1 MLDKT
6 LIDVEGFE
14 EHGLCKT
21 APGVELYYAL
31 FGKGNTKVILLMGI
45 CTSGLAWKNQIEYFV
60 RFPEYQV
67 CILDNRGSGRT
78 ITPKGRI
85 TTSQMA
91 HDVVELMKHLR
102 WDKQKVHLVG
112 SSLGGMIAQ
121 EVALRIPQQI
131 ATLTL
136 ISTHAGGWKCY
147 IPPWYAMWSM
157 SRQFFA
163 KNQYEQ
169 ARIVLET
176 VFSQKHL
183 TKPGHKDHLSI
194 IDGAHPTI
202 LDFYVQEVSSK
213 FTKVFAQENALYLL
227 IQQMTAVLT
236 HRVSYSRLSKLKG
249 NFPILILTGTGDTI
263 VHTSHSSYI
272 ASATGGEL
280 RKFEGAGH
288 ALTEE
293 CLDEINEVLKGHFA
307 KSTGVM

>member
-31 FGKGNTKVILLMGI
+31 YGKGQTKVILLMGI

-67 CILDNRGSGRT
+67 CTIDNRGSGRT
-78 ITPKGRI
+78 VTPKGRI

-91 HDVVELMKHLR
+91 QDVVELIKHLN
-102 WDKQKVHLVG
+102 WEKQKVHLVG
-112 SSLGGMIAQ
+112 TSLGGMIAQ
-121 EVALRIPQQI
+121 EVALKIPQQI
-131 ATLTL
+131 ATMTL

-163 KNQYEQ
+163 KNRSEQ

-183 TKPGHKDHLSI
+183 AKPGHKGHLSI
-194 IDGAHPTI
+194 IDGVHPTI
-202 LDFYVQEVSSK
+202 MDFYIQEVSSK

-236 HRVSYSRLSKLKG
+236 HHVSYSRLSKLKG
-249 NFPILILTGTGDTI
+249 NFPILVLTGTGDTI
-263 VHTSHSSYI
+263 VHTSHSGFI
-272 ASATGGEL
+272 ASAMGGEL

-293 CLDEINEVLKGHFA
+293 CLDEINEALKSHFA
-307 KSTGVM
+307 KSTKIK